1 MCSSDLRKAMGF
13 QKKHVAT
20 LEARIAALES
30 KQAQLTAEMEK
41 PETYTKPGRS
51 LELQQQVRAVAHDL
65 HKATT
70 DWEAAATKLAELEA
84 ASVE

>member
-1 MCSSDLRKAMGF
+1 
-13 QKKHVAT
+13 
-20 LEARIAALES
+20 
-30 KQAQLTAEMEK
+30 MEK

-51 LELQQQVRAVAHDL
+51 QELQQQIRVVAHDL
-65 HKATT
+65 HKAST